1 MHIHKLEQDIFSRS
15 LISILSLACSLLA
28 VIWANIMSAKR
39 ILWNYFDQLDSF
51 MHRKSLPLN
60 TKGQALVEFTL
71 VFLLLLVVAWIPTD
85 FGLAF
90 FTGQLA
96 LNASREGARIAAA
109 SADTDANPKD
119 AIHTINQ
126 ADIVTQTCKRL
137 SWALLQDPGG
147 VGTSCS
153 PYSNAKVSVTG
164 PTGATCNQQ
173 VTVTITGNYNYMLF
187 GILQFFVPS
196 VPSSVLITRTTQMRW
211 EGQQVCN

>member
-1 MHIHKLEQDIFSRS
+1 
-15 LISILSLACSLLA
+15 
-28 VIWANIMSAKR
+28 MSAKR
-39 ILWNYFDQLDSF
+39 IFWNYFDRLESF
-51 MHRKSLPLN
+51 LN
-60 TKGQALVEFTL
+60 RRRLRSTARGQALVEFVL
-71 VFLLLLVVAWIPTD
+71 VFLLFLVVAWIPTD

-90 FTGQLA
+90 YIGQLA

-109 SADTDANPKD
+109 SNPVDATDIK
-119 AIHTINQ
+119 TE
-126 ADIVTQTCKRL
+126 TCKRL
-137 SWALLQDPGG
+137 SWALLRDPGG
-147 VGTSCS
+147 AGTSCL
-153 PYSNAKVSVTG
+153 PYSNAKVAVTT

>member
-1 MHIHKLEQDIFSRS
+1 MHIHKLEQDIFSQS
-15 LISILSLACSLLA
+15 LTSVLSLACSLPA
-28 VIWANIMSAKR
+28 VIWANTMSVNR
-39 ILWNYFDQLDSF
+39 LLWNYFDQLDSF
-51 MHRKSLPLN
+51 LHRKSLHSN

-71 VFLLLLVVAWIPTD
+71 VFLLLLVIAWIPTD

-90 FTGQLA
+90 FSGQLA

-109 SADTDANPKD
+109 TKPFD
-119 AIHTINQ
+119 AIDVKTE
-126 ADIVTQTCKRL
+126 TCKRL

-211 EGQQVCN
+211 EGQQMCN

>member
-1 MHIHKLEQDIFSRS
+1 
-15 LISILSLACSLLA
+15 
-28 VIWANIMSAKR
+28 MSVNR
-39 ILWNYFDQLDSF
+39 LLWNYFDRLDSF
-51 MHRKSLPLN
+51 LHRKSLHSN

-71 VFLLLLVVAWIPTD
+71 VFVLLLVIAWIPTD

-109 SADTDANPKD
+109 SNPVDATD
-119 AIHTINQ
+119 
-126 ADIVTQTCKRL
+126 VTAETCKRL
-137 SWALLQDPGG
+137 SWALLRDPGG
-147 VGTSCS
+147 AGASCL
-153 PYSNAKVSVTG
+153 PYSNAKVAVTT

-211 EGQQVCN
+211 EGQQMCN